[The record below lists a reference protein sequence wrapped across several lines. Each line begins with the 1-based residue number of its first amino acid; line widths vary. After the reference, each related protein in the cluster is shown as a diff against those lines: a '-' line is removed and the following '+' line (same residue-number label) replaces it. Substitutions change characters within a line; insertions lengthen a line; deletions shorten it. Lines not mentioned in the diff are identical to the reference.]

1 MIKFEKNKK
10 MNLSV
15 KQELHKLIDECDNE
29 VLLEEAKE
37 LLLSPGAKDWWEEL
51 TVEDKN
57 LVMES
62 ENRYNKG
69 DFISHQELMKQ
80 FDEWK
85 NK

>member
-1 MIKFEKNKK
+1 M
-10 MNLSV
+10 
-15 KQELHKLIDECDNE
+15 
-29 VLLEEAKE
+29 LEEAKE

-51 TVEDKN
+51 TVEEKN

-62 ENRYNKG
+62 ENLYNKG
-69 DFISHQELMKQ
+69 NFISHQELMKQ

>member
-1 MIKFEKNKK
+1 

-37 LLLSPGAKDWWEEL
+37 LLLSAGVKDWWEEL

-62 ENRYNKG
+62 ENLYHKG

>member
-1 MIKFEKNKK
+1 MKKNKK

>member
-1 MIKFEKNKK
+1 

-15 KQELHKLIDECDNE
+15 KQELHKLIDDCENE
-29 VLLEEAKE
+29 ILLEEAKE
-37 LLLSPGAKDWWEEL
+37 LLLSSNVKDWWEEL

-62 ENRYNKG
+62 ENLYNKG
-69 DFISHQELMKQ
+69 EFISHQELMKQ